1 MASSN
6 GATKGNGAHEHP
18 KYLAHHWET
27 PSQQFQAGKTGMW
40 LFLSTEIL
48 LFGGLFCA
56 YAVYRHNHPDIFL
69 YAHRFLDKTLGGIN
83 TLVLILSSLTAAW
96 SVRAAQMGNQKLLRT
111 LIVVTLLCGVAF
123 MGIKSV
129 EYNAKWKHG
138 LLWGKR
144 YHPVER
150 TVHGYTLPATFGPIT
165 PTAKTAPGM
174 TPAAGPEHGPAA
186 AAAGAPGTS
195 APGTAASGIV
205 APAAPAGA
213 SAAPAAPANPL
224 DVRSN
229 LAPAARGPAG
239 LAEETI
245 EAQGESAA
253 NAVMDEPK
261 NVQVFFSIY
270 FAMTGL
276 HAIHVF
282 AGMAAWLWVL
292 RRALRGDFSRDYYT
306 PVDLVALYWH
316 LVDLI
321 WIYLFPLLYL
331 IH

>member
-6 GATKGNGAHEHP
+6 GSTKAGGAHGHP

-56 YAVYRHNHPDIFL
+56 YAVYRHNHPEIFL
-69 YAHRFLDKTLGGIN
+69 YAHQFLDKTLGGIN

-96 SVRAAQMGNQKLLRT
+96 SVRAAQMGNQKLLRG
-111 LIVVTLLCGVAF
+111 LIVTTLLCGVAF
-123 MGIKSV
+123 MGIKSI
-129 EYNAKWKHG
+129 EYEAKWKHG

-144 YHPVER
+144 YHPVEH
-150 TVHGYTLPATFGPIT
+150 TVHGYAPPPTFGPVT
-165 PTAKTAPGM
+165 PTQGTPPTAAA
-174 TPAAGPEHGPAA
+174 PAASAPAA
-186 AAAGAPGTS
+186 APG
-195 APGTAASGIV
+195 
-205 APAAPAGA
+205 AAPTA
-213 SAAPAAPANPL
+213 SATPAAPANPL
-224 DVRSN
+224 EIRSN
-229 LAPAARGPAG
+229 VLPSARGPEG

-245 EAQGESAA
+245 EAHGASPAHS
-253 NAVMDEPK
+253 VMDEPK

-292 RRALRGDFSRDYYT
+292 RRALRGDFSREYYT

>member
-6 GATKGNGAHEHP
+6 GEPKGGTHGNAGHP
-18 KYLAHHWET
+18 KHLAHHWET
-27 PSQQFQAGKTGMW
+27 SGQQFQAGKTGMW

-56 YAVYRHNHPDIFL
+56 YAVYRHNHPDVFL
-69 YAHRFLDKTLGGIN
+69 YAHRFLDKKLGGIN

-96 SVRAAQMGNQKLLRT
+96 SVRAAQLNQQKLLRR
-111 LIVVTLLCGVAF
+111 LIVVTLVCGVCF
-123 MGIKSV
+123 MGIKSI

-144 YHPVER
+144 YHPTEHAPAG
-150 TVHGYTLPATFGPIT
+150 HGTETNGAGQAL
-165 PTAKTAPGM
+165 
-174 TPAAGPEHGPAA
+174 PAAGSAAPVAHGADAPAPGTHGAAPVAA
-186 AAAGAPGTS
+186 AA
-195 APGTAASGIV
+195 
-205 APAAPAGA
+205 PAV
-213 SAAPAAPANPL
+213 PANPL

-229 LAPAARGPAG
+229 IKPAPEGPRG
-239 LAEETI
+239 LASETV
-245 EAQGESAA
+245 EAHGDSPAH
-253 NAVMDEPK
+253 AVMEQPQ

-276 HAIHVF
+276 HALHVI
-282 AGMAAWLWVL
+282 AGMSAWLWVL
-292 RRALRGDFSRDYYT
+292 RRARRGDFSSEYYT